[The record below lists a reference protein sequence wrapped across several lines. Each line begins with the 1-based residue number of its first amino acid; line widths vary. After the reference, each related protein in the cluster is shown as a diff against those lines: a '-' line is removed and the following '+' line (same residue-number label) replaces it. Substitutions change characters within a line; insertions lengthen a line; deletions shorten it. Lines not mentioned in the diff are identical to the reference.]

1 MQRVWTT
8 MQGTFKEVRDR
19 CLEDNAVIGREAIQF
34 YPWQGFGTEADVYM
48 LEGYLSVEEIE
59 LYNITED
66 YMIQENYL

>member
-48 LEGYLSVEEIE
+48 LEGYLSAEEIVRC
-59 LYNITED
+59 NIEED
-66 YMIQENYL
+66 YMIQEYC